1 MTLEN
6 LLKTKQL
13 LAHSP
18 TPEELQKLLK
28 AAERQLAD
36 AKSEEISN
44 ETRFD
49 AAYNAINTMA
59 RAALAA
65 NGYRTSTSVP
75 GHHQTAL
82 QSLPKTIGVENG
94 YPTVLVALS
103 KRRHVIN
110 YEGDEVSEGMVR
122 ECIEKA
128 TEVIG
133 LVRTWIHKNHPELF
147 ERAKSS
153 PTKKGPKA

>member
-13 LAHSP
+13 LVHVPSA
-18 TPEELQKLLK
+18 EEIGKLLK
-28 AAERQLAD
+28 AAQRQLED

-49 AAYNAINTMA
+49 AAYNSINTMA

-82 QSLPKTIGVENG
+82 QSLPKTIGVANS
-94 YPTVLVALS
+94 YPIALVALS
-103 KRRHVIN
+103 KRRHVVN
-110 YEGDEVSEGMVR
+110 YEGDEVSGTMVR
-122 ECIEKA
+122 ECIAKA
-128 TEVIG
+128 EEVMR
-133 LVRTWIHKNHPELF
+133 LVSDWIKKNRPELI
-147 ERAKSS
+147 
-153 PTKKGPKA
+153 KAAG

>member
-13 LAHSP
+13 LAHAPSR
-18 TPEELQKLLK
+18 EEIGKLFK
-28 AAERQLAD
+28 AAQRQLDD
-36 AKSEEISN
+36 AKSEAISN

-82 QSLPKTIGVENG
+82 QSLPKTIEW
-94 YPTVLVALS
+94 PAAIRSRWWL
-103 KRRHVIN
+103 
-110 YEGDEVSEGMVR
+110 
-122 ECIEKA
+122 
-128 TEVIG
+128 
-133 LVRTWIHKNHPELF
+133 
-147 ERAKSS
+147 
-153 PTKKGPKA
+153 

>member
-1 MTLEN
+1 M
-6 LLKTKQL
+6 
-13 LAHSP
+13 
-18 TPEELQKLLK
+18 QKLFK

-36 AKSEEISN
+36 AKSEQVSN

-82 QSLPKTIGVENG
+82 QSLPKTIGVESG
-94 YPTVLVALS
+94 YPTLLVALS
-103 KRRHVIN
+103 KRRHVVN
-110 YEGDEVSEGMVR
+110 YEGGEVSDRMVR

-128 TEVIG
+128 GEVTR
-133 LVRTWIHKNHPELF
+133 LVRTWIQKNRRELLEYPKPE
-147 ERAKSS
+147 SS
-153 PTKKGPKA
+153 RKRP

>member
-6 LLKTKQL
+6 LLRTKQL
-13 LAHSP
+13 LAHEPSA
-18 TPEELQKLLK
+18 EELAKLFK
-28 AAERQLAD
+28 AARRQLED
-36 AKSEEISN
+36 ARSDDISN

-65 NGYRTSTSVP
+65 NGYRTSTSVA

-94 YPTVLVALS
+94 YPTALVALS
-103 KRRHVIN
+103 KQRQLIN
-110 YEGDEVSEGMVR
+110 YEGDEVSETMVH
-122 ECIEKA
+122 ECIGKA
-128 TEVIG
+128 EELTR
-133 LVRTWIHKNHPELF
+133 LVTAWIKKNRPDLL
-147 ERAKSS
+147 
-153 PTKKGPKA
+153 KK

>member
-13 LAHSP
+13 LAHAPSA
-18 TPEELQKLLK
+18 EEIGKLFK
-28 AAERQLAD
+28 AAQRQLDD
-36 AKSEEISN
+36 ARSKTISN

-82 QSLPKTIGVENG
+82 QSLPKTIGVANS
-94 YPTVLVALS
+94 YPIALVALS
-103 KRRHVIN
+103 KQRHVVN
-110 YEGDEVSEGMVR
+110 YEGDEVSETMVR
-122 ECIEKA
+122 ECIAKA
-128 TEVIG
+128 EEVMR
-133 LVRTWIHKNHPELF
+133 LVRDWI
-147 ERAKSS
+147 
-153 PTKKGPKA
+153 KANRPALINDENRGSTRSK

>member
-6 LLKTKQL
+6 LLKTRQL
-13 LAHSP
+13 LRHLP
-18 TPEELQKLLK
+18 TLEELRKLIR

-36 AKSEEISN
+36 ARSDGISN

-65 NGYRTSTSVP
+65 NGYRTSTGVT

-82 QSLPKTIGVENG
+82 QSLPKTIGVESG

-110 YEGDEVSEGMVR
+110 YEGDEVSEQMVR

-128 TEVIG
+128 DELRG
-133 LVRTWIHKNHPELF
+133 LVCAWI
-147 ERAKSS
+147 
-153 PTKKGPKA
+153 KKHRPDLLQDPDPPLTRKHSGR